1 MESPSSTLSI
11 DADSNTKQ
19 QQSSNK
25 PIEQDV
31 NPSQDTQAKP
41 DKQVKQDKLEA
52 RLKQLDHYKQIH
64 KQDSSD
70 ASGNSDEED
79 EIEKEKI
86 REVTVSSKKNQF
98 NRPLF
103 S

>member
-1 MESPSSTLSI
+1 M
-11 DADSNTKQ
+11 
-19 QQSSNK
+19 
-25 PIEQDV
+25 

-86 REVTVSSKKNQF
+86 REVTVVIRTISTGHCFLEYRELHEQ
-98 NRPLF
+98 RF
-103 S
+103 SVIYFTD